1 MLSENGLEL
10 KSINTNYIS
19 IDEVRDL
26 ARAVEEH
33 FNSDGYVVAYQTNKL
48 LIGRYESQNFKF
60 YNADRIDERF
70 LLKVRIFNHM
80 KELLLWRV
88 NGMLRGRLRIDTEGE
103 ESFVVDAYQQLW
115 GTDQKRI
122 DTNFTK
128 IFEERGTE
136 LILPF
141 SSLEVDNKK
150 NKVFIKT
157 RNYIEFNKK
166 TSLSTY
172 GDCRFVGFYDR
183 TKKELS

>member
-10 KSINTNYIS
+10 KSIKTKYIS
-19 IDEVRDL
+19 IVEVKDL

-33 FNSDGYVVAYQTNKL
+33 FNSDGFVVAYQTNKI
-48 LIGRYESQNFKF
+48 LIGRYVSQNFKF

-70 LLKVRIFNHM
+70 LLKARIFNSM
-80 KELLLWRV
+80 KELLLWRA
-88 NGMLRGRLRIDTEGE
+88 NGVIKGRLRIDTEGD
-103 ESFVVDAYQQLW
+103 ESYVVDAYQQLW

-122 DTNFTK
+122 DSDFTK

-150 NKVFIKT
+150 NRVFIKV
-157 RNYIEFNKK
+157 RNYIEYHKG
-166 TSLSTY
+166 TCLSTY

-183 TKKELS
+183 TKKEIT